1 MSITPA
7 PPNRTPQ
14 SCYADSGMLGQSC
27 EVLKTP
33 GRRKQSFPTK
43 TPPVEDVKLHD
54 GTSPVGEMEGDQE
67 YVPDFTGN
75 SPWCN
80 LQIVKAKVS
89 LEIRFVFKE
98 QFKKKFSDVKIVY
111 CLIFNK

>member
-7 PPNRTPQ
+7 PPNRPPPGYTE
-14 SCYADSGMLGQSC
+14 SMMGQGC

-43 TPPVEDVKLHD
+43 TPLAEDVTKHE
-54 GTSPVGEMEGDQE
+54 GSMGEMEGDQE

-89 LEIRFVFKE
+89 E
-98 QFKKKFSDVKIVY
+98 
-111 CLIFNK
+111 NKVTPYI

>member
-7 PPNRTPQ
+7 PPSRPPPGYTE
-14 SCYADSGMLGQSC
+14 SMMGSGC
-27 EVLKTP
+27 EILKTP

-43 TPPVEDVKLHD
+43 TPPVEDTGKHD
-54 GTSPVGEMEGDQE
+54 SAIPEVVGDLETDHE

-80 LQIVKAKVS
+80 LQIVKAKVGVMQIH
-89 LEIRFVFKE
+89 LVN
-98 QFKKKFSDVKIVY
+98 SDTNCVDCI
-111 CLIFNK
+111 N